1 MNSVRRSVAI
11 AVLAAAAGAL
21 RAEPIIHHAHGLAFT
36 ADGKALVVPAHI
48 GLAVYRDGRW
58 SRAPGPVH
66 DYMGFSAAQGAI
78 YSSGHP
84 APGSSLRNPL
94 GLVKSSDGGATWQ
107 TLALSGEA
115 DFHVMAS
122 SWRGNAVYV
131 VNAAPNSRMPQPG
144 LYHTRDEGK
153 TWTRGEATGVDSQIL
168 ALAVHPTDAATIGI
182 GTLRGGAML
191 SRDAGKTFRPLGALE
206 SVTAVFFEHGGKAL
220 LYAEAGAAA
229 LVRRPLDRDLNERVK
244 LPALGKD
251 LVAFIAQNPADP
263 KELAVVTRN
272 RNVFL
277 SRDAG
282 ASWRQIAREG
292 EAQ

>member
-1 MNSVRRSVAI
+1 MSTIRIMAV

-21 RAEPIIHHAHGLAFT
+21 RAEPVIHHAHGLAFLP
-36 ADGKALVVPAHI
+36 DGKTLVVPAHVGI
-48 GLAVYRDGRW
+48 AAYRDGRW

-84 APGSSLRNPL
+84 APGSALRNPL

-131 VNAAPNSRMPQPG
+131 VNAAPNSKMPQPG

-153 TWTRGEATGVDSQIL
+153 SWTRGEAAGVDSQIL
-168 ALAVHPTDAATIGI
+168 ALAAHPTDAATLAI

-191 SRDAGKTFRPLGALE
+191 SRDAGKTFRPLGAQE
-206 SVTAVFFEHGGKAL
+206 SVTAIVFEHGGRAL

-229 LVRRPLDRDLNERVK
+229 LIRRPLGRDLNERVK

-251 LVAFIAQNPADP
+251 LIAFIAQNPAEP
-263 KELAVVTRN
+263 KELAFVTRN

>member
-1 MNSVRRSVAI
+1 MNSLARSVAV

-21 RAEPIIHHAHGLAFT
+21 RAEPVIHHAHGLAFLP
-36 ADGKALVVPAHI
+36 DGKTLVVPAHI
-48 GLAVYRDGRW
+48 GIAAYRDGRW

-107 TLALSGEA
+107 TLALGGEA

-122 SWRGNAVYV
+122 SWRGGAVYV
-131 VNAAPNSRMPQPG
+131 VNAAPNSEMPQPG

-153 TWTRGEATGVDSQIL
+153 TWTRGEAAGVDSQIL
-168 ALAVHPTDAATIGI
+168 ALAVHPSDAATLAI

-191 SRDAGKTFRPLGALE
+191 SRDAGKTFRPLGAQE
-206 SVTAVFFEHGGKAL
+206 PVTAVVFEHGGKAL
-220 LYAEAGAAA
+220 LYAEAGAPA
-229 LVRRPLDRDLNERVK
+229 LIRRPLGRDSNERVK

-251 LVAFIAQNPADP
+251 FVAFIAQNPADP
-263 KELAVVTRN
+263 KALAFVTRN
-272 RNVFL
+272 RSVFL